1 MSFIV
6 YNMSEHIDSLPV
18 NVPTSPRPV
27 DISTMPPI
35 PPNSP
40 VTDDDSTLPPL
51 PLTSTEEN
59 LDLHDDVSTL
69 PPVPPSLTEE
79 NLDLHNE
86 VIESFNEHKQNVMD
100 ESSRLLNEVHESDK
114 LVDEE
119 QQILETEEKIE
130 EEEEEEEHKD
140 SDLVKDVKTLST
152 LVAFLLS
159 KEETDTMSV
168 IIHSE
173 VKIVLAELLCLEIFY
188 DDVEQL
194 LKDIVH
200 DDKIDAQDVPKLM
213 VLCVR
218 LYEILRSTTIVFDVE
233 LCGAVLKTLF
243 DLAIREKIVPIDA
256 EDLELLNCLFDI
268 VDTSV
273 RLLETK
279 TTDKKRKGIL
289 HFLSKLFNGCK

>member
-1 MSFIV
+1 
-6 YNMSEHIDSLPV
+6 MSEHIDSLPV
-18 NVPTSPRPV
+18 NVPESPNTVDISTLPPIPPNSPRPV
-27 DISTMPPI
+27 DIST
-35 PPNSP
+35 
-40 VTDDDSTLPPL
+40 
-51 PLTSTEEN
+51 
-59 LDLHDDVSTL
+59 L
-69 PPVPPSLTEE
+69 PPVPPELTEE
-79 NLDLHNE
+79 NLELHNE
-86 VIESFNEHKQNVMD
+86 VIESFQEHKQNVMD
-100 ESSRLLNEVHESDK
+100 ESTRLLNEVHESDK

-119 QQILETEEKIE
+119 QQLLEKEEKTEEVK
-130 EEEEEEEHKD
+130 EEEHKD
-140 SDLVKDVKTLST
+140 SDLVEDVKTLGT

-159 KEETDTMSV
+159 KEDTGTMSV
-168 IIHSE
+168 AIPSE
-173 VKIVLAELLCLEIFY
+173 VKIVLAELLSVGNFY

-256 EDLELLNCLFDI
+256 EDLKLLNCLFDI

-273 RLLETK
+273 RLLETQ

-289 HFLSKLFNGCK
+289 HYIVKLFNGCK

>member
-1 MSFIV
+1 
-6 YNMSEHIDSLPV
+6 MSEHIDSLPV
-18 NVPTSPRPV
+18 NVPESPNTV
-27 DISTMPPI
+27 DISTLPPI

-40 VTDDDSTLPPL
+40 ETVDI
-51 PLTSTEEN
+51 
-59 LDLHDDVSTL
+59 STL
-69 PPVPPSLTEE
+69 PPVPPELTEE
-79 NLDLHNE
+79 NLELHNE
-86 VIESFNEHKQNVMD
+86 VIESFQEHKQNVMD

-114 LVDEE
+114 LVHEE
-119 QQILETEEKIE
+119 QQLLEKEEKTEEVKE
-130 EEEEEEEHKD
+130 EEEQQLLENEEKTEEVKEEEHKD
-140 SDLVKDVKTLST
+140 SDLVEDVKTLGA

-159 KEETDTMSV
+159 KEDTGTMSV
-168 IIHSE
+168 AIPSE
-173 VKIVLAELLCLEIFY
+173 VKIVLAELLSVGNFY

-218 LYEILRSTTIVFDVE
+218 LYEILRSTTIVFNVE

-256 EDLELLNCLFDI
+256 EDLKLLNCLFDI

-273 RLLETK
+273 RLLETQ
-279 TTDKKRKGIL
+279 TIDKKRKGIL
-289 HFLSKLFNGCK
+289 HFIVKLFNGCK

>member
-1 MSFIV
+1 
-6 YNMSEHIDSLPV
+6 
-18 NVPTSPRPV
+18 
-27 DISTMPPI
+27 
-35 PPNSP
+35 
-40 VTDDDSTLPPL
+40 
-51 PLTSTEEN
+51 
-59 LDLHDDVSTL
+59 
-69 PPVPPSLTEE
+69 
-79 NLDLHNE
+79 
-86 VIESFNEHKQNVMD
+86 MD

-119 QQILETEEKIE
+119 QQLLETEEEIE
-130 EEEEEEEHKD
+130 EVKEEEIEEVKEEHKD
-140 SDLVKDVKTLST
+140 SDLVEDVKTLST

-168 IIHSE
+168 NIPSE
-173 VKIVLAELLCLEIFY
+173 VKIVLAELLSVGNFY

-243 DLAIREKIVPIDA
+243 DLAIREKIVPIDT
-256 EDLELLNCLFDI
+256 EDLKLLNCLFDI

-273 RLLETK
+273 RLLETQ

-289 HFLSKLFNGCK
+289 HYIIKFFNGCK

>member
-1 MSFIV
+1 
-6 YNMSEHIDSLPV
+6 MSEHIDSLPV
-18 NVPTSPRPV
+18 NVPESPNTV
-27 DISTMPPI
+27 DISTLPPI

-40 VTDDDSTLPPL
+40 ETV
-51 PLTSTEEN
+51 
-59 LDLHDDVSTL
+59 DVSTL
-69 PPVPPSLTEE
+69 PPVPPELTEE
-79 NLDLHNE
+79 NLELHNE
-86 VIESFNEHKQNVMD
+86 VIESFHEHKQNVMD

-119 QQILETEEKIE
+119 QQLLEKEEKTEEVK
-130 EEEEEEEHKD
+130 EEHKD
-140 SDLVKDVKTLST
+140 SDLVEDVKTLGA

-159 KEETDTMSV
+159 KEDTGTMSV
-168 IIHSE
+168 AIPSE
-173 VKIVLAELLCLEIFY
+173 VKVVLSELLSVGNFY

-218 LYEILRSTTIVFDVE
+218 LYEILRSTTIVFNVE

-256 EDLELLNCLFDI
+256 EDLKLLNCLFDI

-273 RLLETK
+273 RLLETQ

-289 HFLSKLFNGCK
+289 HFIVKLFNGCK

>member
-1 MSFIV
+1 MSSII

-18 NVPTSPRPV
+18 NVPESPNTVDISTLPPIPPNSPRPV
-27 DISTMPPI
+27 DISTLPPI
-35 PPNSP
+35 PP
-40 VTDDDSTLPPL
+40 
-51 PLTSTEEN
+51 E
-59 LDLHDDVSTL
+59 
-69 PPVPPSLTEE
+69 LTEE
-79 NLDLHNE
+79 NLELHNE
-86 VIESFNEHKQNVMD
+86 VIESFQEHKQNVMD

-119 QQILETEEKIE
+119 QQLLEKEEKTEEVK
-130 EEEEEEEHKD
+130 EEHKD
-140 SDLVKDVKTLST
+140 SDLVEDVKTLGA

-159 KEETDTMSV
+159 KEDTGTMSV
-168 IIHSE
+168 AIPSE
-173 VKIVLAELLCLEIFY
+173 VKVVLAELLSVGNFY

-218 LYEILRSTTIVFDVE
+218 LYEILRSTTIVFNVE

-256 EDLELLNCLFDI
+256 EDLKLLNCLFDI

-273 RLLETK
+273 RLLETQ

-289 HFLSKLFNGCK
+289 HFIVKLFNGCK

>member
-1 MSFIV
+1 
-6 YNMSEHIDSLPV
+6 MSEHIDSLPV
-18 NVPTSPRPV
+18 NVPESPNTV
-27 DISTMPPI
+27 DISTLPPI

-40 VTDDDSTLPPL
+40 RSVDI
-51 PLTSTEEN
+51 
-59 LDLHDDVSTL
+59 STL
-69 PPVPPSLTEE
+69 PPVPPELTEE
-79 NLDLHNE
+79 NLELHNE
-86 VIESFNEHKQNVMD
+86 VIESFQEHKQNVMD
-100 ESSRLLNEVHESDK
+100 ESTRLLNEVHESDK

-119 QQILETEEKIE
+119 QQLLEKEEEIEEKTEEVK
-130 EEEEEEEHKD
+130 EEEHKD
-140 SDLVKDVKTLST
+140 SDLVEDVKTLGT

-159 KEETDTMSV
+159 KEDTKTMSV
-168 IIHSE
+168 NIPSE
-173 VKIVLAELLCLEIFY
+173 VKIVLSELLSVGNFY

-256 EDLELLNCLFDI
+256 EDLKLLNCLFDI

-273 RLLETK
+273 RLLETQ

-289 HFLSKLFNGCK
+289 HYIVKLFNGCK

>member
-1 MSFIV
+1 
-6 YNMSEHIDSLPV
+6 MSEHIDSLPV
-18 NVPTSPRPV
+18 NVPESPNTV
-27 DISTMPPI
+27 DISTLPPI

-40 VTDDDSTLPPL
+40 RSVDI
-51 PLTSTEEN
+51 
-59 LDLHDDVSTL
+59 STL
-69 PPVPPSLTEE
+69 PPVPPELTEE
-79 NLDLHNE
+79 NLELHNE
-86 VIESFNEHKQNVMD
+86 VIESFQEHKQNVMD
-100 ESSRLLNEVHESDK
+100 ESTRLLNEVHESDK

-119 QQILETEEKIE
+119 QQLLEKEEEIEEKTEEVKE
-130 EEEEEEEHKD
+130 KEHKD
-140 SDLVKDVKTLST
+140 SNLVEDVKTLGT

-159 KEETDTMSV
+159 KEDTKTMSV
-168 IIHSE
+168 NIPSE
-173 VKIVLAELLCLEIFY
+173 VKIVLSELLSVGNFY

-256 EDLELLNCLFDI
+256 EDLKLLNCLFDI

-273 RLLETK
+273 RLLETQ

-289 HFLSKLFNGCK
+289 HYIVKLFNGCK

>member
-1 MSFIV
+1 
-6 YNMSEHIDSLPV
+6 
-18 NVPTSPRPV
+18 
-27 DISTMPPI
+27 
-35 PPNSP
+35 
-40 VTDDDSTLPPL
+40 
-51 PLTSTEEN
+51 
-59 LDLHDDVSTL
+59 
-69 PPVPPSLTEE
+69 
-79 NLDLHNE
+79 
-86 VIESFNEHKQNVMD
+86 
-100 ESSRLLNEVHESDK
+100 

-119 QQILETEEKIE
+119 QQLLEKEEKTEEVK
-130 EEEEEEEHKD
+130 EEEHKD
-140 SDLVKDVKTLST
+140 SDLVEDVKTLGT

-159 KEETDTMSV
+159 KEDTGTMSV
-168 IIHSE
+168 AIPSE
-173 VKIVLAELLCLEIFY
+173 VKIVLAELLSVGNFY

-256 EDLELLNCLFDI
+256 EDLKLLNCLFDI

-273 RLLETK
+273 RLLETQ

-289 HFLSKLFNGCK
+289 HYIVKLFNGCK

>member
-18 NVPTSPRPV
+18 NVPESPNSV
-27 DISTMPPI
+27 DISTLPPI

-40 VTDDDSTLPPL
+40 RPVDI
-51 PLTSTEEN
+51 
-59 LDLHDDVSTL
+59 STL

-79 NLDLHNE
+79 NVDLHNE
-86 VIESFNEHKQNVMD
+86 VIESFQEHQQNVMD

-119 QQILETEEKIE
+119 QQLLEKEEKLE
-130 EEEEEEEHKD
+130 EVKEEEHKD
-140 SDLVKDVKTLST
+140 SDLVEDVKTLGT

-159 KEETDTMSV
+159 KEDTETMSV
-168 IIHSE
+168 AIPSK
-173 VKIVLAELLCLEIFY
+173 VKIVLAELLSIGNFY

-256 EDLELLNCLFDI
+256 EDLKLLNCLFDI

-273 RLLETK
+273 RLLETQ
-279 TTDKKRKGIL
+279 TTNKKRKGVL
-289 HFLSKLFNGCK
+289 HYIVKLFNGCK

>member
-1 MSFIV
+1 
-6 YNMSEHIDSLPV
+6 MSEHIDSLPV
-18 NVPTSPRPV
+18 NVPTSPGPV

-40 VTDDDSTLPPL
+40 ETV
-51 PLTSTEEN
+51 
-59 LDLHDDVSTL
+59 DVSTL
-69 PPVPPSLTEE
+69 PPVPPELTEE
-79 NLDLHNE
+79 NLELHNE
-86 VIESFNEHKQNVMD
+86 VIESSQEHKQNVMD

-119 QQILETEEKIE
+119 QQLLEKEDKTEEKIE
-130 EEEEEEEHKD
+130 EVKEEHKD
-140 SDLVKDVKTLST
+140 SDLVEDVKTLGT

-159 KEETDTMSV
+159 KEDTDTMSIAV
-168 IIHSE
+168 PSE
-173 VKIVLAELLCLEIFY
+173 VKVVLAELLSVGNFY

-243 DLAIREKIVPIDA
+243 DLAIREKIVPIDT
-256 EDLELLNCLFDI
+256 EDLKLLNCLFDI

-273 RLLETK
+273 RLLETQ

-289 HFLSKLFNGCK
+289 HYIIKFFNGCK

>member
-1 MSFIV
+1 
-6 YNMSEHIDSLPV
+6 MSEHIDSLPV
-18 NVPTSPRPV
+18 NVPESPNTVDISTLPPIPPNSPRPV
-27 DISTMPPI
+27 DIST
-35 PPNSP
+35 
-40 VTDDDSTLPPL
+40 
-51 PLTSTEEN
+51 
-59 LDLHDDVSTL
+59 L
-69 PPVPPSLTEE
+69 PPVPPELTEE
-79 NLDLHNE
+79 NLELHNE
-86 VIESFNEHKQNVMD
+86 VIESFQEHKQNVMD

-119 QQILETEEKIE
+119 QQLLEKEEKTEEVK
-130 EEEEEEEHKD
+130 EEHKD
-140 SDLVKDVKTLST
+140 SDLVEDVKTLGT

-159 KEETDTMSV
+159 KEDTDTMSV
-168 IIHSE
+168 AIPSE
-173 VKIVLAELLCLEIFY
+173 VKVVLVELLSVGNFY

-256 EDLELLNCLFDI
+256 EDLKLLNCLFDI

-273 RLLETK
+273 RLLETQ

-289 HFLSKLFNGCK
+289 HYIIKFFNGCK

>member
-1 MSFIV
+1 
-6 YNMSEHIDSLPV
+6 MSEHIDSLPV

-40 VTDDDSTLPPL
+40 ETV
-51 PLTSTEEN
+51 
-59 LDLHDDVSTL
+59 DVSTL
-69 PPVPPSLTEE
+69 PPVPPELTEE
-79 NLDLHNE
+79 NLELHNE
-86 VIESFNEHKQNVMD
+86 VIESFQEHKQNVMD

-119 QQILETEEKIE
+119 QQLLENEEKTEEVK
-130 EEEEEEEHKD
+130 EEHKD
-140 SDLVKDVKTLST
+140 SDLVEDVKTLGT

-159 KEETDTMSV
+159 KEDTKTMSV
-168 IIHSE
+168 AIPSE
-173 VKIVLAELLCLEIFY
+173 VKVVLVELLSVGNFY

-256 EDLELLNCLFDI
+256 EDLKLLNCLFDI

-273 RLLETK
+273 RLLETQ
-279 TTDKKRKGIL
+279 TTEKKRKGIL
-289 HFLSKLFNGCK
+289 HYIIKLFNGCK

>member
-1 MSFIV
+1 
-6 YNMSEHIDSLPV
+6 MSEHIDSLPV
-18 NVPTSPRPV
+18 NVPESPNTV
-27 DISTMPPI
+27 DISTLPPI

-40 VTDDDSTLPPL
+40 RSVDI
-51 PLTSTEEN
+51 
-59 LDLHDDVSTL
+59 STL
-69 PPVPPSLTEE
+69 PPVPPELTEE
-79 NLDLHNE
+79 NLELHNE
-86 VIESFNEHKQNVMD
+86 VIESFQEHKQNVMD
-100 ESSRLLNEVHESDK
+100 ESTRLLNEVHESDK

-119 QQILETEEKIE
+119 QQLLEKEEKTEEVKE
-130 EEEEEEEHKD
+130 EEQQLLEKEEKTEEVKEEEHKD
-140 SDLVKDVKTLST
+140 SDLVEDVKTLGA

-159 KEETDTMSV
+159 KEDTGTMSV
-168 IIHSE
+168 AIPSE
-173 VKIVLAELLCLEIFY
+173 VKVVLSELLSVGNFY

-256 EDLELLNCLFDI
+256 EDLKLLNCLFDI

-273 RLLETK
+273 RLLETQ

-289 HFLSKLFNGCK
+289 HYIVKLFNGCK

>member
-1 MSFIV
+1 
-6 YNMSEHIDSLPV
+6 MSEHIDSLPV
-18 NVPTSPRPV
+18 NVPESPNTV
-27 DISTMPPI
+27 DISTLPPI

-40 VTDDDSTLPPL
+40 ETVDI
-51 PLTSTEEN
+51 
-59 LDLHDDVSTL
+59 STL
-69 PPVPPSLTEE
+69 PPVPPELTEE
-79 NLDLHNE
+79 NLELHNE
-86 VIESFNEHKQNVMD
+86 VIESFQEHKQNVMD

-114 LVDEE
+114 LVHEE
-119 QQILETEEKIE
+119 QQLLEKEEKTEEVKE
-130 EEEEEEEHKD
+130 EEEQQLLENEENTEEVKEEEHKD
-140 SDLVKDVKTLST
+140 SDLVEDVKTLGA

-159 KEETDTMSV
+159 KEDTGTMSV
-168 IIHSE
+168 AIPSE
-173 VKIVLAELLCLEIFY
+173 VKIVLAELLSVGNFY

-218 LYEILRSTTIVFDVE
+218 LYEILRSTTIVFNVE

-256 EDLELLNCLFDI
+256 EDLKLLNCLFDI

-273 RLLETK
+273 RLLETQ
-279 TTDKKRKGIL
+279 TIDKKRKGIL
-289 HFLSKLFNGCK
+289 HFIVKLFNGCK